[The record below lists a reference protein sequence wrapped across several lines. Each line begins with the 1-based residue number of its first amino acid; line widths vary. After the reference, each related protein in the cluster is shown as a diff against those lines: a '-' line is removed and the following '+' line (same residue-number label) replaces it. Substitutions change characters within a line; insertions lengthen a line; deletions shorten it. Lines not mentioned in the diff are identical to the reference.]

1 MKLLCF
7 HFIVWFTGPD
17 GFVHVLWEKCSSVMT
32 AVWGNGLSSAGKSS
46 GAGSNKVNAL
56 WATGV
61 PSLSGEQCGWPQF
74 LTLPPVV
81 RIQPT
86 LLPSVLYHQSPGDDK
101 KSAQKCKTT
110 FFYWKNFWNE
120 NVQWDDWRAQKRYPE
135 MAKYETKAS
144 SGIWHSKSSPSLH
157 QRGSIFYEPLPLQNR
172 STDVPPSHQS
182 AELTSMRK
190 ASVLWVDVRMWA
202 GSMVWYRG
210 DYKEWWKERVGS
222 RETDSILSL
231 SKWPWSCWTYLINT

>member
-1 MKLLCF
+1 M
-7 HFIVWFTGPD
+7 
-17 GFVHVLWEKCSSVMT
+17 
-32 AVWGNGLSSAGKSS
+32 
-46 GAGSNKVNAL
+46 
-56 WATGV
+56 

-110 FFYWKNFWNE
+110 FFTERTFGMRTYNE
-120 NVQWDDWRAQKRYPE
+120 MTGELRKDTQKWQNMKQKLPQG
-135 MAKYETKAS
+135 
-144 SGIWHSKSSPSLH
+144 SGILNHLLL
-157 QRGSIFYEPLPLQNR
+157 SIKEAPFSTSHCLYRTEPLPLQNR

-190 ASVLWVDVRMWA
+190 ASVLWVDVRM
-202 GSMVWYRG
+202 
-210 DYKEWWKERVGS
+210 
-222 RETDSILSL
+222 
-231 SKWPWSCWTYLINT
+231 